1 MTPQSPIEKPK
12 PRIRSQ
18 TWIAIGVLLLV
29 ALLLRLNVRQG
40 RVSGPSMSPTYE
52 NGETV
57 LIWKTAPRVLLK
69 PGMVIIF
76 RDTNGDELI
85 KRIAFIGPQYA
96 RAAPD
101 ADWTTLNGRRKV
113 PLPLLFSD
121 YYARIASGQ
130 TPAPSSSRDIY
141 VLGDN
146 LLESDDSRHIGP
158 ISAHQI
164 LGKVVP

>member
-1 MTPQSPIEKPK
+1 MSLRTLRLRK
-12 PRIRSQ
+12 Q
-18 TWIAIGVLLLV
+18 TYWAFGILIILALV
-29 ALLLRLNVRQG
+29 LRLNVRQG
-40 RVSGPSMSPTYE
+40 RVTGPSMSPTYE
-52 NGETV
+52 NGDTV
-57 LIWKTAPRVLLK
+57 LVWKSVPRSFLK

-96 RAAPD
+96 RAAPN
-101 ADWTTLNGRRKV
+101 ADWTTINGSRKI
-113 PLPLLFSD
+113 PLPALFGD

-130 TPAPSSSRDIY
+130 TSAPSADRDIY

-158 ISAHQI
+158 ITAKQI

>member
-1 MTPQSPIEKPK
+1 MSLRTLRLRK
-12 PRIRSQ
+12 Q
-18 TWIAIGVLLLV
+18 TYWAFGILIILALV
-29 ALLLRLNVRQG
+29 LRLNVRQG
-40 RVSGPSMSPTYE
+40 RVTGPSMSPTYE
-52 NGETV
+52 NGDTV
-57 LIWKTAPRVLLK
+57 LVWKSVPRSFLK

-96 RAAPD
+96 RTPPN
-101 ADWTTLNGRRKV
+101 ADWTTINGSRKI
-113 PLPLLFSD
+113 PLAVLFNN

-130 TPAPSSSRDIY
+130 TSAPSAGRDIY

-146 LLESDDSRHIGP
+146 LIESDDSRHIGP
-158 ISAHQI
+158 ITDKQI

>member
-1 MTPQSPIEKPK
+1 MAPSRFSLSALRLRPQ
-12 PRIRSQ
+12 
-18 TWIAIGVLLLV
+18 TYWAFGLLLLL
-29 ALLLRLNVRQG
+29 ALLLRLNVREG
-40 RVSGPSMSPTYE
+40 RVTGPSMSPTYE
-52 NGETV
+52 DRDTV
-57 LIWKTAPRVLLK
+57 LVWKTVPRSLLK

-96 RAAPD
+96 RQAPD
-101 ADWTTLNGRRKV
+101 ADWTTINGSRKV
-113 PLPLLFSD
+113 PLPELFSD

-130 TPAPSSSRDIY
+130 TAAPPPDRDIY

-146 LLESDDSRHIGP
+146 LPESDDSRHIGP
-158 ISAHQI
+158 IRARQI